1 MSATPSADDIVVRF
15 EHVSVERDGRCVL
28 EGLSF
33 SVRAGQLVGI
43 IGPNGAGKTTL
54 LRALLG
60 LVPVSAGRIEVLG
73 GPPGAAHGEI
83 GYVPQRHAI
92 DPNFP
97 ATVRDVVSMGQLGSV
112 AGRRRRVPGSAADR
126 RAGADRALQR
136 VGMERFADRMV
147 GRLSGGEQRRIL
159 LAQALCASSRLLVLD
174 EPTIGL
180 DLPAEQAFYALLR
193 DLQREFGLTVIA
205 VSHDLLALASAV
217 DELICINRTMHV
229 HGNPD
234 EVVHSHALREA
245 YHCEFDFLAGELDHH
260 ERLGRDA

>member
-1 MSATPSADDIVVRF
+1 MIAPAPDDVVVRF
-15 EHVSVERDGRCVL
+15 EAVSVERDGRSVL

-33 SVRAGQLVGI
+33 SVRAGQVVGI

-73 GPPGAAHGEI
+73 GPPGAAQGEI
-83 GYVPQRHAI
+83 GYVPQRHSI

-97 ATVRDVVSMGQLGSV
+97 ATVRDVVAMGQLESV
-112 AGRRRRVPGSAADR
+112 AGRRRGRSSAAER
-126 RAGADRALQR
+126 RASADRALSR
-136 VGMERFADRMV
+136 VGMEPLADRMV
-147 GRLSGGEQRRIL
+147 GRLSGGEQRRVV

-193 DLQREFGLTVIA
+193 ELQRELGLTVVA
-205 VSHDLLALASAV
+205 VSHDLLALASAA

-245 YHCEFDFLAGELDHH
+245 YHCEFDFLAGELHHH

>member
-1 MSATPSADDIVVRF
+1 MSAAAAAEDVVVRF
-15 EHVSVERDGRCVL
+15 EQVSVERDGQRVL

-33 SVRAGQLVGI
+33 SVRAGHVVGI

-73 GPPGAAHGEI
+73 GPPGGAHGEI
-83 GYVPQRHAI
+83 GYVPQRHSI

-97 ATVRDVVSMGQLGSV
+97 ATVLDLVAMGQLGS
-112 AGRRRRVPGSAADR
+112 AGRRRRGLGSAAR
-126 RAGADRALQR
+126 GRAQAEQALQR
-136 VGMERFADRMV
+136 VGMVAFADRMV
-147 GRLSGGEQRRIL
+147 GRLSGGEQRRVV

-193 DLQREFGLTVIA
+193 NLQRELGLTVIA
-205 VSHDLLALASAV
+205 VSHDLLALASAA

-245 YHCEFDFLAGELDHH
+245 YHCEFDFLAGELQHH
-260 ERLGRDA
+260 ERLGRGA